1 MRTTEE
7 HDPILSKQQK
17 DYGTPVLQNAYF
29 FKGWF
34 KDETDIFASC
44 ACFIM
49 IFLMVGPGFFMAFKQ
64 AIYAVESIFLCIG
77 SPSCPLRSKIKFHAI
92 TAVTILLGEKI
103 VTSHVTGCR
112 QGRAAA
118 WSTRTRS
125 LESINSMVTFRLHPD
140 CIL

>member
-77 SPSCPLRSKIKFHAI
+77 SPSCPLRSKIKFLAI

-103 VTSHVTGCR
+103 VTS
-112 QGRAAA
+112 QG
-118 WSTRTRS
+118 
-125 LESINSMVTFRLHPD
+125 
-140 CIL
+140 